1 MLLVAAPPTTRTSS
15 PSTTTTAMMM
25 SARRRTMSM
34 GSSAFVRATKSRGT
48 RGSAGRRRAPSTV
61 RVVSEGTGR
70 FIVGG
75 NWKCNG
81 TRASVKELVETLN
94 KNVPNIEKNCDVFC
108 CPTFLHLPYVKE
120 NLDSRFNVCAQNSWV
135 EADLVDPEHHYDST
149 TGAFTGEISAEMLED
164 LEVPFVLLGHSERR
178 TLLGE
183 TDEIVG
189 KKVAHARYHGLSV
202 VVCIG
207 ESLEERENGT
217 TFDVI
222 FKQLKAVAKEIDD
235 REHSSWGSSVVIAYE
250 PIWAIGT
257 GKVATPEQVQEVH
270 SKIRNWLAE
279 NVSEDVAKATRI
291 QYGGSVNASNCAD
304 LAKLSD
310 IDGFLVGGASLNGDD
325 FAAICNASSVHYK
338 AVGR

>member
-1 MLLVAAPPTTRTSS
+1 
-15 PSTTTTAMMM
+15 
-25 SARRRTMSM
+25 
-34 GSSAFVRATKSRGT
+34 
-48 RGSAGRRRAPSTV
+48 
-61 RVVSEGTGR
+61 
-70 FIVGG
+70 
-75 NWKCNG
+75 
-81 TRASVKELVETLN
+81 VEALN
-94 KNVPNIEKNCDVFC
+94 KNVPNIEKNCDIYC
-108 CPTFLHLPYVKE
+108 CPTFLHLPYVKD
-120 NLDSRFNVCAQNSWV
+120 NLNERFNVCAQNSWV

-164 LEVPFVLLGHSERR
+164 LQVPFVLLGHSERR
-178 TLLGE
+178 TLLGD

-202 VVCIG
+202 VVCVG
-207 ESLEERENGT
+207 ETLEERENGT

-270 SKIRNWLAE
+270 SKIRSWLAE

-325 FAAICNASSVHYK
+325 FAAICNASSVPYK

>member
-1 MLLVAAPPTTRTSS
+1 MMMMMMASSAATTTITSS
-15 PSTTTTAMMM
+15 RISSL
-25 SARRRTMSM
+25 SARKSNPIAFFASRRAA
-34 GSSAFVRATKSRGT
+34 GATNNNNNNSD
-48 RGSAGRRRAPSTV
+48 GRRGQLQ
-61 RVVSEGTGR
+61 VVSEGTGR

-81 TRASVKELVETLN
+81 TRESVKALVETLN
-94 KNVPNIEKNCDVFC
+94 KNVPNIEKNCDIYC

-120 NLDSRFNVCAQNSWV
+120 NLDERFNVCAQNSWV

-178 TLLGE
+178 TLLGD

-202 VVCIG
+202 VVCVG
-207 ESLEERENGT
+207 ETLEERENGT

-291 QYGGSVNASNCAD
+291 QYGGSVNATNCAD

>member
-1 MLLVAAPPTTRTSS
+1 MASV
-15 PSTTTTAMMM
+15 AMMM
-25 SARRRTMSM
+25 RAAAATTIQTTPSYSHLTARKTMTPSAR
-34 GSSAFVRATKSRGT
+34 T
-48 RGSAGRRRAPSTV
+48 RKNHRMDNNNNNNRRR
-61 RVVSEGTGR
+61 RRGELLQIVSEGTGR

-81 TRASVKELVETLN
+81 TRESVKALVEALN
-94 KNVPNIEKNCDVFC
+94 KNVPNIEKNCDIYC
-108 CPTFLHLPYVKE
+108 CPTFLHLPYVKD
-120 NLDSRFNVCAQNSWV
+120 NLNERFNVCAQNSWV

-164 LEVPFVLLGHSERR
+164 LQVPFVLLGHSERR
-178 TLLGE
+178 TLLRD

-202 VVCIG
+202 VVCVG
-207 ESLEERENGT
+207 ETLEERENGT

-270 SKIRNWLAE
+270 SKIRSWLAE